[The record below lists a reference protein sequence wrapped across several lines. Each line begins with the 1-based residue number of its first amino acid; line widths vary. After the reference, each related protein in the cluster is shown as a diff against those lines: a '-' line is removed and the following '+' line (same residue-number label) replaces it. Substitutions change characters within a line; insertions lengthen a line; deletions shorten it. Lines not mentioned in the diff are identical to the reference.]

1 MQRLQS
7 DMELEQKSQETET
20 LRMSAR
26 LQLAE
31 NRAVKLERENQEVT
45 AICDELIAKMGGNR

>member
-1 MQRLQS
+1 
-7 DMELEQKSQETET
+7 MELEQKSQETET

-31 NRAVKLERENQEVT
+31 NRATKLERENQEVT
-45 AICDELIAKMGGNR
+45 AICDELIQKMGGAR